1 MSEKNLSQS
10 LPLWY
15 QQKLQYHG
23 KRTMCAKEHENA
35 HFLEKEHKITVV
47 YGLDI

>member
-10 LPLWY
+10 LPLCY
-15 QQKLQYHG
+15 QQKLQNLG
-23 KRTMCAKEHENA
+23 KRTLCAKENENA
-35 HFLEKEHKITVV
+35 HYLEKEHKITVV